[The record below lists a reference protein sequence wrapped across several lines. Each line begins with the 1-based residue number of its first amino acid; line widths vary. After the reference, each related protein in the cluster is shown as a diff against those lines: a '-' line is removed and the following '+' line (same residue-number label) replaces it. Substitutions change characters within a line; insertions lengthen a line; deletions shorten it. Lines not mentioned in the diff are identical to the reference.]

1 MPSAISTP
9 IIFPKVIPNDWGEW
23 NKVWNK
29 YKKFTPKIQITNN
42 PGKVPWIGFDIYVK
56 DGMDANDIIKYKC
69 ENINCPDLFNSLFDN
84 IDKLPI
90 DLYVVRVLQS
100 LAPVSAHS
108 DHSRDSGTHALRSML
123 YDNNPKETWWYEN
136 DNSNKQYLK
145 LPKDTNTWWYSDTN
159 TKHGTDYITGYQKQL
174 IMYRG
179 APKETEM
186 SALLEKSMN
195 KYSEYVIYT

>member
-1 MPSAISTP
+1 MTTAISTP
-9 IIFPKVIPNDWGEW
+9 IIFPKVVPNNWDEWG
-23 NKVWNK
+23 KVWNK
-29 YKKFTPKIQITNN
+29 YKQFSSKLQSTKNTGQVF
-42 PGKVPWIGFDIYVK
+42 WIGFDIYVK
-56 DGMDANDIIKYKC
+56 DGIDATDIVKYKC
-69 ENINCPDLFNSLFDN
+69 ENVNCPELFNSLFDN
-84 IDKLPI
+84 LDKLPV

-108 DHSRDSGTHALRSML
+108 DYSTDSGNHSLRSML
-123 YDNNPKETWWYEN
+123 YDNNPKETWWYKN

-145 LPKDTNTWWYSDTN
+145 LPEDTNTWWYSDTKV
-159 TKHGTDYITGYQKQL
+159 KHGTDYVTGYQKQL

-195 KYSEYVIYT
+195 KYSEYVIYA